1 MKKFEKGTIL
11 VATANQKT
19 GCGILYVKS
28 GSIIKV
34 AEDSPAHRSSVYIY
48 RNQEA
53 EKEDRTHVISKDK
66 VCLATP
72 EEREAWADCVYF
84 ISDMKVKFNELSN

>member
-1 MKKFEKGTIL
+1 MKNLKQGTIL

-34 AEDSPAHRSSVYIY
+34 ASDTPSYRSSIYIY
-48 RNQEA
+48 RNKEA
-53 EKEDRTHVISKDK
+53 EEEDRTHVINEDK
-66 VCLATP
+66 VRLATP
-72 EEREAWADCVYF
+72 EECEAWSNCIYF
-84 ISDMKVKFNELSN
+84 ISDMKINADELSN